1 MLLYHGSNVVVY
13 EPKIIKSQ
21 RFLDFG
27 AGFYMTSDFEQARK
41 WAVRTA
47 ARREE
52 GVATISVFEL
62 SDDYVDRV
70 KVRTFARPDRD
81 WLRYITVHR
90 TGNPPVDDY
99 DMVVGPVANDQAIRT
114 VNNYLKGYFPEEV
127 AIKLLLPQKL
137 KDQYLFRTEKA
148 LSLLAFKEAFNSQ
161 A

>member
-1 MLLYHGSNVVVY
+1 MLLYHGSNVIVY

-90 TGNPPVDDY
+90 TGNPPADDY

-148 LSLLAFKEAFNSQ
+148 LSLLAFKEARQ

>member
-1 MLLYHGSNVVVY
+1 MLLYHGSNTAVGK
-13 EPKIIKSQ
+13 PKIIKSQ

-52 GVATISVFEL
+52 GVATISVFEI
-62 SDDYVDRV
+62 SDDYADKV
-70 KVRTFARPDRD
+70 KVRTFAKPDRD
-81 WLRYITVHR
+81 WLRYITAHR
-90 TGNPPVDDY
+90 TGNPPADDY

-114 VNNYLKGYFPEEV
+114 VNNYLKRYFPEDV

-148 LSLLAFKEAFNSQ
+148 LNLLVFKEARQ
-161 A
+161 V

>member
-1 MLLYHGSNVVVY
+1 MVLFHGSNIVVR
-13 EPKIIKSQ
+13 EPKILKSQ

-52 GVATISVFEL
+52 GVATISVFEIN
-62 SDDYVDRV
+62 DDYVDRV

-90 TGNPPVDDY
+90 TGNPPADDY

-148 LSLLAFKEAFNSQ
+148 LNLLAFKEAREV
-161 A
+161 

>member
-1 MLLYHGSNVVVY
+1 MVLFHGSNIVVR
-13 EPKIIKSQ
+13 EPKILKSQ
-21 RFLDFG
+21 RYLDFG

-148 LSLLAFKEAFNSQ
+148 LSLLAFKEARQ
-161 A
+161 V

>member
-1 MLLYHGSNVVVY
+1 MLLYHGSNIVVR
-13 EPKIIKSQ
+13 EPKILKSQ
-21 RFLDFG
+21 RYLDFG

-90 TGNPPVDDY
+90 TGNPPADDY

-148 LSLLAFKEAFNSQ
+148 LSLLVFKEAKQ
-161 A
+161 L

>member
-1 MLLYHGSNVVVY
+1 MLLYHGSNIVVR
-13 EPKIIKSQ
+13 EPKILKSQ

-90 TGNPPVDDY
+90 TGNPPADDY

-148 LSLLAFKEAFNSQ
+148 LDLLVFKEAKQ
-161 A
+161 L

>member
-52 GVATISVFEL
+52 GVATISVFEIN
-62 SDDYVDRV
+62 DDYVDRV
-70 KVRTFARPDRD
+70 KVLGFARPDRD

-90 TGNPPVDDY
+90 TGNPPADDY

-148 LSLLAFKEAFNSQ
+148 LDLLVFKEAKQ
-161 A
+161 L

>member
-1 MLLYHGSNVVVY
+1 MLLYHGSNIVVR
-13 EPKIIKSQ
+13 EPKILKSQ
-21 RFLDFG
+21 RYLDFG

-70 KVRTFARPDRD
+70 KVLAFARPDRD
-81 WLRYITVHR
+81 WLRYITAHR

-99 DMVVGPVANDQAIRT
+99 DIVVGPVANDQAIRT

-148 LSLLAFKEAFNSQ
+148 LSLLAFKEARQ
-161 A
+161 V

>member
-1 MLLYHGSNVVVY
+1 MLLYHGSNIVVR
-13 EPKIIKSQ
+13 EPKILKSQ

-52 GVATISVFEL
+52 GVATISVFEIN
-62 SDDYVDRV
+62 DDYVDRV
-70 KVRTFARPDRD
+70 KVLTFARPDRE
-81 WLRYITVHR
+81 WLRYITAHR
-90 TGNPPVDDY
+90 TGNPPDDDY

-114 VNNYLKGYFPEEV
+114 VNNYLKGYFPEDV

-148 LSLLAFKEAFNSQ
+148 LKLLVFKEAKQ
-161 A
+161 L

>member
-90 TGNPPVDDY
+90 TGNPPADDY

-148 LSLLAFKEAFNSQ
+148 LDLLVFKEAKQ
-161 A
+161 L

>member
-1 MLLYHGSNVVVY
+1 MVLFHGSNIVVR
-13 EPKIIKSQ
+13 EPKILKSQ

-90 TGNPPVDDY
+90 TGNPPADDY

-148 LSLLAFKEAFNSQ
+148 LSLLAFKEARQ
-161 A
+161 V

>member
-1 MLLYHGSNVVVY
+1 MLLYHGSNIVVR
-13 EPKIIKSQ
+13 EPKILKSQ
-21 RFLDFG
+21 RYLDFG

-90 TGNPPVDDY
+90 TGNPPADDY

-148 LSLLAFKEAFNSQ
+148 LDLLVFKEAKQ
-161 A
+161 L

>member
-1 MLLYHGSNVVVY
+1 MLLYHGSNIVVR
-13 EPKIIKSQ
+13 EPKILKSQ
-21 RFLDFG
+21 RYLDFG

-90 TGNPPVDDY
+90 TGNPPADDY

-148 LSLLAFKEAFNSQ
+148 LNLLVFKEAKQ
-161 A
+161 L

>member
-1 MLLYHGSNVVVY
+1 MLLYHGSNIVVR
-13 EPKIIKSQ
+13 EPKILKSQ
-21 RFLDFG
+21 RYLDFG

-52 GVATISVFEL
+52 GVATISVFEIN
-62 SDDYVDRV
+62 DDYVDRV
-70 KVRTFARPDRD
+70 KVLAFARPDRD
-81 WLRYITVHR
+81 WLRYITAHR

-99 DMVVGPVANDQAIRT
+99 DIVVGPVANDQAIRT

-148 LSLLAFKEAFNSQ
+148 LSLLAFKEARQ
-161 A
+161 V

>member
-1 MLLYHGSNVVVY
+1 MLLYHGSNIVVR
-13 EPKIIKSQ
+13 EPKILKSQ
-21 RFLDFG
+21 RYLDFG

-41 WAVRTA
+41 WAVRTS

-52 GVATISVFEL
+52 GVATISVFEIN
-62 SDDYVDRV
+62 DDYVDRV
-70 KVRTFARPDRD
+70 KVRTFVRPDRD

-90 TGNPPVDDY
+90 TGNPPADDY
-99 DMVVGPVANDQAIRT
+99 DMVVGTVANDQAIRT

-148 LSLLAFKEAFNSQ
+148 LSLLAFKEARQ
-161 A
+161 V

>member
-1 MLLYHGSNVVVY
+1 MLLYHGSNIVVR
-13 EPKIIKSQ
+13 EPKILKSQ
-21 RFLDFG
+21 RYLDFG

-52 GVATISVFEL
+52 GVATISVFEI

-70 KVRTFARPDRD
+70 KVLAFARPDRD
-81 WLRYITVHR
+81 WLRYITAHR
-90 TGNPPVDDY
+90 TGNPPADDY

-114 VNNYLKGYFPEEV
+114 VNNYLKGYFPEDV

-148 LSLLAFKEAFNSQ
+148 LDLLVFKEAKQ
-161 A
+161 L

>member
-1 MLLYHGSNVVVY
+1 MLLYHGSNIVVR
-13 EPKIIKSQ
+13 EPKILKSQ

-52 GVATISVFEL
+52 GVATISVFEIN
-62 SDDYVDRV
+62 DDYVDRV

-90 TGNPPVDDY
+90 TGNPPADDY

-114 VNNYLKGYFPEEV
+114 VNNYLKGYFPEDV

-148 LSLLAFKEAFNSQ
+148 LSLLAFKEARQ
-161 A
+161 V

>member
-52 GVATISVFEL
+52 GVATISVFEIN
-62 SDDYVDRV
+62 DDYVDRV

-90 TGNPPVDDY
+90 TGNPPADDY

-148 LSLLAFKEAFNSQ
+148 LSLLAFKEARQ
-161 A
+161 V

>member
-1 MLLYHGSNVVVY
+1 MLLYHGSNIVVR
-13 EPKIIKSQ
+13 EPKILKSQ

-52 GVATISVFEL
+52 GVATISVFEI
-62 SDDYVDRV
+62 SDNYVDKV
-70 KVRTFARPDRD
+70 KVLAFARPDRD
-81 WLRYITVHR
+81 WLRYITAHR

-99 DMVVGPVANDQAIRT
+99 DIVVGPVANDQAIRT
-114 VNNYLKGYFPEEV
+114 VNNYLKGYFPEDV

-148 LSLLAFKEAFNSQ
+148 LDLLVFKEAKQ
-161 A
+161 L

>member
-1 MLLYHGSNVVVY
+1 MLLYHGSNIVVR
-13 EPKIIKSQ
+13 EPKILKSQ

-52 GVATISVFEL
+52 GVATISVFEI

-70 KVRTFARPDRD
+70 KVLAFAKPDRD
-81 WLRYITVHR
+81 WLRYITAHR
-90 TGNPPVDDY
+90 TGNPPTDDY

-114 VNNYLKGYFPEEV
+114 VNNYLKGYFPEDV

-148 LSLLAFKEAFNSQ
+148 LDLLVFKEAKQ
-161 A
+161 L

>member
-1 MLLYHGSNVVVY
+1 MLLYHGSNIVVR
-13 EPKIIKSQ
+13 EPKILKSQ
-21 RFLDFG
+21 RYLDFG

-70 KVRTFARPDRD
+70 KVLAFARPDRD
-81 WLRYITVHR
+81 WLRYITAHR

-99 DMVVGPVANDQAIRT
+99 DIVVGPVANDQAIRT
-114 VNNYLKGYFPEEV
+114 VNNYLKGYFPEDV

-148 LSLLAFKEAFNSQ
+148 LSLLAFKEARQ
-161 A
+161 V

>member
-1 MLLYHGSNVVVY
+1 MLLYHGSNIVVR
-13 EPKIIKSQ
+13 EPKILKSQ
-21 RFLDFG
+21 RYLDFG

-41 WAVRTA
+41 WAVRTS

-52 GVATISVFEL
+52 GVATISVFEIN
-62 SDDYVDRV
+62 DDYVDRV

-90 TGNPPVDDY
+90 TGNPPADDY

-114 VNNYLKGYFPEEV
+114 VNNYLKGYFPEDV

-148 LSLLAFKEAFNSQ
+148 LDLLVFKEAKQ
-161 A
+161 L

>member
-1 MLLYHGSNVVVY
+1 MLLYHGSNVIVY

-90 TGNPPVDDY
+90 TGNPPADDY

-148 LSLLAFKEAFNSQ
+148 LSLLAFKEARQ
-161 A
+161 V

>member
-1 MLLYHGSNVVVY
+1 MVLFHGSNIVVR
-13 EPKIIKSQ
+13 EPKILKSQ

-41 WAVRTA
+41 WAVRTS

-90 TGNPPVDDY
+90 TGNPPADDY

-148 LSLLAFKEAFNSQ
+148 LSLLAFKEARQ
-161 A
+161 V

>member
-1 MLLYHGSNVVVY
+1 MLLYHGSNIVVR
-13 EPKIIKSQ
+13 EPKILKSQ

-52 GVATISVFEL
+52 GVATISVFEIN
-62 SDDYVDRV
+62 DDYVDRV

-90 TGNPPVDDY
+90 TGNPPADDY

-148 LSLLAFKEAFNSQ
+148 LSLLAFKEARQ
-161 A
+161 V